1 MLGTGSRSAAC
12 TEERHLRVTRRG
24 TILEE
29 LTALG
34 ASYLADPDSWVE
46 LPDHSLTPLR
56 VWAAAPAE
64 YSNVLQ
70 VLGRYGFICTDDAA
84 TSSSHVL
91 LDEECAL
98 AVSVSHTVKRL
109 NGVFAVLD
117 QRLVTSESS
126 RCAAGVVLSFWEQ
139 LAKTPVI
146 PDETLETV
154 MATWDTLAIY
164 EREALLASLPRITRT
179 LVEAA
184 TSMENPRL
192 LLKAHNALRRSVRA
206 ARLRSLAER
215 GVLRTH
221 ALNTIS
227 PISSTCVVFVAGE
240 EDTTAIQTAIL
251 LTTNQ
256 MTARAVKLS
265 KNPLVATVRYLF
277 AALPLRLYGVSVV
290 CYNPPSVRGL
300 LPRPLVVATPAR
312 PLVAESDTALA
323 KTSRLAASEALWL
336 KKHTG
341 SRRVVDASP
350 LAIACST
357 LQGTNS
363 RFPESWFSRSSK

>member
-1 MLGTGSRSAAC
+1 M
-12 TEERHLRVTRRG
+12 TRRES
-24 TILEE
+24 ILEE
-29 LTALG
+29 LAALDV
-34 ASYLADPDSWVE
+34 SYLADPVSWAE
-46 LPDHSLTPLR
+46 LPDNALTPLR
-56 VWAAAPAE
+56 VWVAAPAA
-64 YSNVLQ
+64 YSDVLQ

-84 TSSSHVL
+84 TSSSHVF

-117 QRLVTSESS
+117 QRLITSESS
-126 RCAAGVVLSFWEQ
+126 RRAAGVVLSFWEQ
-139 LAKTPVI
+139 LSKTPVI

-154 MATWDTLAIY
+154 LATWDTLAIY
-164 EREALLASLPRITRT
+164 EREALLAGLPRITRT

-192 LLKAHNALRRSVRA
+192 LLKAHKALRRSVRA

-221 ALNTIS
+221 ALNTVS
-227 PISSTCVVFVAGE
+227 PISGTYVVFIAGD
-240 EDTTAIQTAIL
+240 EDTTATQTAIL

-256 MTARAVKLS
+256 VTARAVKLS

-277 AALPLRLYGVSVV
+277 VALPLRFYGVSAV
-290 CYNPPSVRGL
+290 CYNPPSARGF

-312 PLVAESDTALA
+312 PLVGESDAALA
-323 KTSRLAASEALWL
+323 KMSRLAASEALWM
-336 KKHTG
+336 KKHAG

-357 LQGTNS
+357 LQGTHS
-363 RFPESWFSRSSK
+363 RFPESWFSRASK